1 MWSNKSEL
9 ESELR
14 KAGLGEW
21 ATKLA
26 DAARQCVILLPGPT
40 EQGTAA
46 PVGASRLGGE
56 PDLPPDVDWPTRPP
70 MRREGG
76 DRQSMPA
83 RVLFGASHW
92 LHRFRRSP
100 AWARASQAWER
111 EQQAQRQRRERA
123 WPLSFVAQIDFAELH
138 AVHALHGF
146 PPAGRLL
153 LFCDGVD
160 LPWGAAEEQ
169 AHARVVFTELPP
181 EGLQRRRQ
189 PPEFEAARVAKLRD
203 EFAFKPRSLRPFAW
217 LQPPPLGS
225 PEFIHLAAEHPRAW
239 AATEPAGPAYQQFW
253 TDLQVRYPQIFGER
267 GAEMIHQVGGFAHAI
282 QDPVEAE
289 CVKFTAEHP
298 RPKSWWRNDPL
309 MQAATM
315 EHLAR
320 AREWQL
326 VLQIDSD
333 DKAGMQWGD
342 VGRLYLCARQGDLA
356 ACRFDRCWTIAQCY

>member
-9 ESELR
+9 KSELR

-40 EQGTAA
+40 AQGAAA

-70 MRREGG
+70 MRRERG

-100 AWARASQAWER
+100 RWARASQAWER

-123 WPLSFVAQIDFAELH
+123 WPLSFVAQIDFADLH

-146 PPAGRLL
+146 PLAGRLL

-160 LPWGAAEEQ
+160 LPWGAADEQ

-189 PPEFEAARVAKLRD
+189 PPEFEAARDAKLRD
-203 EFAFKPRSLRPFAW
+203 EFAFKPRLRCGRSPGCSRHRSVRPSLSIS
-217 LQPPPLGS
+217 PLNTRAPGLRRS
-225 PEFIHLAAEHPRAW
+225 PLDRLTSNSGPIFKSAIRRSSASAALR
-239 AATEPAGPAYQQFW
+239 
-253 TDLQVRYPQIFGER
+253 
-267 GAEMIHQVGGFAHAI
+267 
-282 QDPVEAE
+282 
-289 CVKFTAEHP
+289 
-298 RPKSWWRNDPL
+298 
-309 MQAATM
+309 
-315 EHLAR
+315 
-320 AREWQL
+320 
-326 VLQIDSD
+326 
-333 DKAGMQWGD
+333 
-342 VGRLYLCARQGDLA
+342 
-356 ACRFDRCWTIAQCY
+356 